1 MERGWSLSQL
11 SQRVH
16 YSKSYLSRVE
26 NGLRVMS
33 LDLARRCDEAM
44 ATDGRL
50 VRLARELPPAES
62 PPPSGRPDGLTPASR
77 GPVPAQLPAMGEMW
91 GREGELSYAETF
103 LSRQHGP
110 AVIAVD
116 GMAGVGKTTFAVSL
130 AARLGASHGDGALF
144 ADLRAH
150 GPRPDEASPH
160 DLATGLL
167 HALGLG
173 ARANALSMG
182 PDERIA
188 LVRSALAERRV
199 VMVLDDAA
207 RAAQVAP
214 LLPATGDSVVVITS
228 RRCLTALSVRHGAL
242 RVALEPLPPQ
252 EAVLLIR
259 RTRALRGGGGTDKAQ
274 IVDPATAAA
283 GAPAPAVHPA
293 AARDDADATLAT
305 VARHCGYLPLALRI
319 AAEHLAEWGDGFA
332 AALGGEPGH
341 ATPRLDLLAIPGE
354 GTGVRAVFD
363 WSYRAL
369 PADQARAFRLLAL
382 HPGAVAGLDAV
393 AALLG
398 EPTPVTARLLGELRT
413 ANLVMEVRPGRF
425 RMHDLLR
432 EYARERAGT
441 EDGPRALAACTER
454 MLAWYL
460 HTVEAAAD
468 LVLGTGRHRVP
479 IVDIPHG
486 CRPLAFAS
494 LSQAL
499 RWYDDERAN
508 LLACCRQAGAT
519 NSPVAWQLP
528 YALWPFLFLRHHHL
542 DLLEAGELAGE
553 AAAAAAAGPP
563 AEACAETVLASARAG
578 LRQHAAADS
587 HYRRAAE
594 RFAAAGD
601 PVGEGTVRLA
611 YALSCMRQQRN
622 DEAAVLVGRS
632 LDLFTAQGGRWGT
645 AMALL
650 CVGEVH
656 LAQGRPGQALAPL
669 LQALQLHRA
678 HGSVWLQASTLTL
691 TATAHRELGD
701 HRQAVRCYGRALV
714 LHARTGMLAG
724 TAQALH
730 QLGISLATQGKTRAA
745 RRAWLRAAG
754 IYRSLDD
761 PRQHDVQACLTGDGA
776 YGSACSGDRAY
787 GSA

>member
-1 MERGWSLSQL
+1 MAGELLRVLRVERGWSLSQL

-50 VRLARELPPAES
+50 VRLARELPPVES
-62 PPPSGRPDGLTPASR
+62 PQPTGRPEGRTPAPR
-77 GPVPAQLPAMGEMW
+77 GPVPAQLPAVGQMW
-91 GREGELSYAETF
+91 GREGELSCAETF
-103 LSRQHGP
+103 LARQRGP

-130 AARLGASHGDGALF
+130 ATRLRASHGDGALF

-150 GPRPDEASPH
+150 GTSPGEAPPQ
-160 DLATGLL
+160 DVATHLL
-167 HALGLG
+167 HALDLG
-173 ARANALSMG
+173 TRADAMSMG

-188 LVRSALAERRV
+188 LVRGTLAERRV
-199 VMVLDDAA
+199 VVVLDDAA

-214 LLPATGDSVVVITS
+214 LLPATGDSVVVVTS
-228 RRCLTALSVRHGAL
+228 RRHLTALSVRHGAL
-242 RVALEPLPPQ
+242 RVPLEPLPPQ
-252 EAVLLIR
+252 EAVLLMR
-259 RTRALRGGGGTDKAQ
+259 RALRWGAPDRAPG
-274 IVDPATAAA
+274 PAAAVEQAAA
-283 GAPAPAVHPA
+283 GRV
-293 AARDDADATLAT
+293 DATLAA

-319 AAEHLAEWGDGFA
+319 AAEHLAEWGEGFA
-332 AALGGEPGH
+332 AALEGEPGYS
-341 ATPRLDLLAIPGE
+341 APRLDLLAIPGE
-354 GTGVRAVFD
+354 GTGVRSVFD

-398 EPTPVTARLLGELRT
+398 ETTAVTARLLGELRV
-413 ANLVMEVRPGRF
+413 ASLVMEVRPGRF

-432 EYARERAGT
+432 EYARERAEA
-441 EDGPRALAACTER
+441 EDGPRALAECTER

-468 LVLGTGRHRVP
+468 LVLGSGRHRVP
-479 IVDIPHG
+479 IVDVPRG
-486 CRPLAFAS
+486 CRPRTFTS
-494 LSQAL
+494 LRQAL

-508 LLACCRQAGAT
+508 LLACCRPARAA

-542 DLLEAGELAGE
+542 DLLEAGMIAGE
-553 AAAAAAAGPP
+553 AAAAEAAPL
-563 AEACAETVLASARAG
+563 AEACAETALASARAG
-578 LRQHAAADS
+578 LRQHAVADG

-601 PVGEGTVRLA
+601 PVGEGTVKLA
-611 YALSCMRQQRN
+611 YALSCMRQRRN
-622 DEAAVLVGRS
+622 DEAAGLVGRS
-632 LDLFTAQGGRWGT
+632 LDLFTARGGQWGT

-669 LQALQLHRA
+669 LQAQQLHRA
-678 HGSVWLQASTLTL
+678 HGSVWLQASSLTL

-714 LHARTGMLAG
+714 LHAHTGMLAG

-730 QLGISLATQGKTRAA
+730 QLGISLGTQGKERAA

-761 PRQHDVQACLTGDGA
+761 PREHDVRACLAG
-776 YGSACSGDRAY
+776 
-787 GSA
+787 

>member
-1 MERGWSLSQL
+1 MLRVERGWSLSQL

-50 VRLARELPPAES
+50 VRLARDVPPAES
-62 PPPSGRPDGLTPASR
+62 PPPAGRSDGRTPAPC
-77 GPVPAQLPAMGEMW
+77 GPVPAQLPAVGQMW

-103 LSRQHGP
+103 LARQRGP

-130 AARLGASHGDGALF
+130 AARLGASYGDGALF

-150 GPRPDEASPH
+150 GPCPGEASPR
-160 DLATGLL
+160 DVATGLL

-173 ARANALSMG
+173 TRADAMSMG

-214 LLPATGDSVVVITS
+214 LLPAAGGSVVVVTS
-228 RRCLTALSVRHGAL
+228 RRRLTALSVRHGAL
-242 RVALEPLPPQ
+242 RVPLEPLPPQ
-252 EAVLLIR
+252 EAVLLMR
-259 RTRALRGGGGTDKAQ
+259 RALRRGTPDRAPGSATGFE
-274 IVDPATAAA
+274 PATAVK
-283 GAPAPAVHPA
+283 PATAVEPPVA
-293 AARDDADATLAT
+293 DRVDATLAA
-305 VARHCGYLPLALRI
+305 VARRCGYLPLALRI
-319 AAEHLAEWGDGFA
+319 AAEHLAEWGEGFA
-332 AALGGEPGH
+332 AALEGGPGH
-341 ATPRLDLLAIPGE
+341 VAPRLDLLAIPGE
-354 GTGVRAVFD
+354 GTGVRSVFD

-398 EPTPVTARLLGELRT
+398 EPTAVTARLLGELRA
-413 ANLVMEVRPGRF
+413 ANLVMEVRPNRF

-432 EYARERAGT
+432 EYARERAEA
-441 EDGPRALAACTER
+441 EDGARALGECTER

-468 LVLGTGRHRVP
+468 LVLGSGRHRVP
-479 IVDIPHG
+479 IVDVPHG
-486 CRPLAFAS
+486 CRPQAFAS
-494 LSQAL
+494 LRQAL
-499 RWYDDERAN
+499 RWYDGERAN
-508 LLACCRQAGAT
+508 LLACCRRARAA

-528 YALWPFLFLRHHHL
+528 YALWPFLFLRHDHV
-542 DLLEAGELAGE
+542 DLLEAGVIAGE
-553 AAAAAAAGPP
+553 AAAAEAAPLAG
-563 AEACAETVLASARAG
+563 ACAETVLASARAG
-578 LRQHAAADS
+578 LRQHAVADG

-611 YALSCMRQQRN
+611 YALSCMRQRRN
-622 DEAAVLVGRS
+622 GEAAELVERS
-632 LDLFTAQGGRWGT
+632 LDLFTTQGGRWGT

-669 LQALQLHRA
+669 LQAQQLHRA
-678 HGSVWLQASTLTL
+678 HGSVWLQASSLTL

-714 LHARTGMLAG
+714 LHAHTGMLAG

-730 QLGISLATQGKTRAA
+730 QLGTSLDTQGKRPAA
-745 RRAWLRAAG
+745 WRAWLRAAE

-761 PRQHDVQACLTGDGA
+761 PREHDVRACLA
-776 YGSACSGDRAY
+776 R
-787 GSA
+787 